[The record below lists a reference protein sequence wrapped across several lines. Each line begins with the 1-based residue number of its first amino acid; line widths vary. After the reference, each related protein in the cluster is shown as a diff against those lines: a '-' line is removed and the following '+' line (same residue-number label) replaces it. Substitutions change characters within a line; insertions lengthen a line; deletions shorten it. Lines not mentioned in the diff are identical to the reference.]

1 MRKLKVLFTIQGDGR
16 GHMTQA
22 LAVQKILLNA
32 GHQIPAILLGRQP
45 EQQVPEF
52 FLNKA
57 AAPIIRYDSF
67 AFVADKQNKAISP
80 AATILQNLRNARL
93 FVRSLGIVRQALRKY
108 QPDVVLNYFEPLVGI
123 YSLLFRPRVPLACL
137 ANQYLFLHPGY
148 SFPPGKR
155 IERFFVRL
163 WARVTSFRAKRLLAL
178 SLQPRADQSRINVIP
193 PLLRPEVL
201 AREPHGREPFLL
213 IYLLKSGLR
222 EEIVSWHEKH
232 PEVELHCFTDLP
244 QAEETVANDGTLF
257 FHRISELAFLDLMAR
272 CNGIVATAGYQT
284 LCEAMYFGK
293 PILAVP
299 VGNHY
304 EQFCNAFECRTI
316 GAGLGAERFDLDAF
330 LEYLPKHVPVPFRD
344 WVAQA
349 PERIVSA
356 IESVAQGLPSL
367 GFRPKE

>member
-22 LAVQKILLNA
+22 LAVQKILLDA
-32 GHQIPAILLGRQP
+32 GHQISAILLGRQP
-45 EQQVPEF
+45 DQQVPDF
-52 FLNKA
+52 FLSKA

-67 AFVADKQNKAISP
+67 AFVADKQNKTISP
-80 AATILQNLRNARL
+80 AATIVQNLRHAQL
-93 FVRSLGIVRQALRKY
+93 FARSLGTIRQAIRQY
-108 QPDVVLNYFEPLVGI
+108 RPDVVLNYFEPLVGI
-123 YSLLFRPRVPLACL
+123 YYLLFRPRVPLACL

-148 SFPPGKR
+148 CFPPGKR

-178 SLQPRADQSRINVIP
+178 SLLPRADLSRLTVIP

-201 AREPHGREPFLL
+201 EREPLGREPFLL

-222 EEIVSWHEKH
+222 DEIVSWHEKH

-244 QAEETVANDGTLF
+244 QAEETVAHDSTLF
-257 FHRISELAFLDLMAR
+257 FHRISETVFLDLMTR
-272 CNGIVATAGYQT
+272 CNGVVATAGYQT

-304 EQFCNAFECRTI
+304 EQFCNAFECQEI
-316 GAGLGAERFDLDAF
+316 GAGLGAERFDLDTF
-330 LEYLPKHVPVPFRD
+330 VDYLPKHVPVPFRD

-349 PERIVSA
+349 PDRIVKA
-356 IESVAQGLPSL
+356 IESVV
-367 GFRPKE
+367 R